1 MMIYFLIYL
10 FLEVLISVNISS
22 AIGGLMT
29 FFEIILSALFGIF
42 LLMNFKETFFSSLI
56 SVVTK
61 QISIEEF
68 QRLNIFTLLGA
79 VLLIIPGF
87 LTDIV
92 GFLMQFSAITNL
104 VINHYIT
111 HSNSNY
117 QTQNM
122 GGYKDDE
129 IIDVEIIT
137 KHDSIK

>member
-1 MMIYFLIYL
+1 MLYFLIYL

-42 LLMNFKETFFSSLI
+42 ILMNFKETFFSSLI
-56 SVVTK
+56 SVATK

-92 GFLMQFSAITNL
+92 GFLMQFSAITSLIVNRY
-104 VINHYIT
+104 VVQSKNEFDINDFKKER
-111 HSNSNY
+111 
-117 QTQNM
+117 
-122 GGYKDDE
+122 KDEE
-129 IIDVEIIT
+129 IIDVEVIT